1 MRRLALILL
10 LLAIAAP
17 ARAEERA
24 FHSATAESVL
34 ASCNDK
40 ADWHQGF
47 CRGFIEAI
55 AVRLADTSKSC
66 AYWPLN
72 IDSLVSEA
80 RDALAGAE
88 KTAPAWH
95 VVELR
100 LDLKHL
106 PPCK

>member
-1 MRRLALILL
+1 MRRLAVILL
-10 LLAIAAP
+10 LLALAAP

-24 FHSATAESVL
+24 FHGATAESVL

-40 ADWHQGF
+40 ADWQQGF
-47 CRGFIEAI
+47 CLGFIEAI
-55 AVRLADTSKSC
+55 AVRLADTRKSC

-72 IDSLVSEA
+72 LDSLVSEA
-80 RDALAGAE
+80 RDALTEAE
-88 KTAPAWH
+88 KTAPAWQ
-95 VVELR
+95 VVESR